1 MSRPTKL
8 TKGLS
13 EKICRAIRAGNYP
26 AVAALSV
33 GISQSTF
40 YRWMEE
46 GRSCESGIH
55 RDFYAAVKEAEAEA
69 EARAVALLAKAG
81 SHDWRAALSML
92 ERRFAE
98 RWRRRERMESA
109 VEERPVFDL
118 KALPEK
124 ELKNLERLIAR
135 ITKPDRD

>member
-1 MSRPTKL
+1 MMARPTKL
-8 TKGLS
+8 TKELT

-33 GISQSTF
+33 GVSQSTF

-46 GRSCESGIH
+46 GRSRESGIH
-55 RDFYAAVKEAEAEA
+55 HDFYEVVKEAEAEA

-81 SHDWRAALSML
+81 SRDWRAALSML

-98 RWRRRERMESA
+98 RWRRRERSESPA
-109 VEERPVFDL
+109 EERPKFDL
-118 KALPEK
+118 KKLTEK
-124 ELKNLERLIAR
+124 EL
-135 ITKPDRD
+135 